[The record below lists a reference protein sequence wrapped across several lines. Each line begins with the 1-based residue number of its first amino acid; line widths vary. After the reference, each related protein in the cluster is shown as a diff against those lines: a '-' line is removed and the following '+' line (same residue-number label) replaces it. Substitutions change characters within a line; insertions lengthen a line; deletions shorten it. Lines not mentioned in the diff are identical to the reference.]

1 MSGEATTEYIL
12 YIGQDRIDPTRF
24 CPGSRKALGVLEGAA
39 DDVGVSVQNVH
50 RLREKLGTLP
60 AWLTGT
66 PTLISK
72 STKKAMRGTSAIE
85 HLEGVVA
92 GQAKEA
98 EGGAGDVW
106 GLTAPNEA
114 LHLGVESNYEG
125 GAPDDPSKYSD
136 DRKVTEDDVQKLIE
150 RRKMNAGT
158 V

>member
-1 MSGEATTEYIL
+1 MSGGETTTEYIL
-12 YIGQDRIDPTRF
+12 YIGQDQIDPTRF
-24 CPGSRKALGVLEGAA
+24 CPGSRKALGVLEGAS
-39 DDVGVSVQNVH
+39 DVGVSVQNVH

-72 STKKAMRGTSAIE
+72 ITKKAMRGTSAIE

-92 GQAKEA
+92 GQAKGE
-98 EGGAGDVW
+98 EGGGDVW
-106 GLTAPNEA
+106 GLTAPNES
-114 LHLGVESNYEG
+114 LHLGVEGNYEG
-125 GAPDDPSKYSD
+125 GASDDPSKYSD

>member
-1 MSGEATTEYIL
+1 MSGETTTEYIL